1 MAVVAQPFTGTFV
14 ADPNHSSAVF
24 SVRHMKVSRFR
35 ASFADL
41 DARFAAD
48 EEGVRLEGRARVD
61 SISITDPPELREH
74 VVSGADFFDA
84 GQHPEIRFRSSR
96 IELGDGGTIRVAGE
110 LELRGVSRPI
120 EASGAYEPPVLD
132 PYGAS
137 RAAIE
142 LAATI
147 DRRNWGLAWQMPLPD
162 GDDALG
168 WDVELDV
175 RLELIQEG

>member
-1 MAVVAQPFTGTFV
+1 MAVVAQPFTGAFV
-14 ADPNHSSAVF
+14 ADPNHSSVLF
-24 SVRHMKVSRFR
+24 SVRHIKVSRFR
-35 ASFADL
+35 GSFSDI

-48 EEGVRLEGRARVD
+48 DEGARLEGRARVD
-61 SISITDPPELREH
+61 SISLADPRELREH
-74 VVSGADFFDA
+74 VVSGKDFFDA
-84 GQHPEIRFRSSR
+84 NEHPELRFRSR
-96 IELGDGGTIRVAGE
+96 RVDLDDNGAIRVSGE

-120 EASGAYEPPVLD
+120 EARGTYQLPVTD
-132 PYGAS
+132 PFGAS

-147 DRRNWGLAWQMPLPD
+147 DRRAWGFDWQLPLPD

-175 RLELIQEG
+175 RLELIREG